1 MASREK
7 LQLIEGE
14 DYYWEN
20 GLMVFTARFHLG
32 RGYCCKNDCRHCPY
46 NAAAATTQADVNDGK
61 AREAND
67 GS

>member
-14 DYYWEN
+14 DYYWD
-20 GLMVFTARFHLG
+20 GSLMVFTARFHLG

-46 NAAAATTQADVNDGK
+46 KNAAVTTQADVNDVK
-61 AREAND
+61 AREAKG